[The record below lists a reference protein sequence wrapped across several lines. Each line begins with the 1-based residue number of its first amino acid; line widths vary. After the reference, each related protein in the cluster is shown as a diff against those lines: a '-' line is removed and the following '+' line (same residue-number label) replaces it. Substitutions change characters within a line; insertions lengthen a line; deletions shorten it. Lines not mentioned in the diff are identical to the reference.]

1 MPRCASFRSLQTN
14 KELLRHEADAEG
26 QLDDREVKAWAV
38 LNGDFTAGALALR
51 LRSGFSQY
59 GLWDTATKWPGWGR
73 WVGLRCR
80 PSPGQALRDDAQDP
94 VGSVEGADAQR
105 GGLAYPQTARIL
117 AARHV
122 LWIGLRIPPSRRRT

>member
-1 MPRCASFRSLQTN
+1 VGGAEWRFHRGRFGLETEIGLQSVWPVGHGDKIAIGSGISRWSTAS
-14 KELLRHEADAEG
+14 
-26 QLDDREVKAWAV
+26 
-38 LNGDFTAGALALR
+38 
-51 LRSGFSQY
+51 
-59 GLWDTATKWPGWGR
+59 KWPGWGR